1 MAGICYH
8 NKKPRASKPTPAPV
22 VKTGVIYG
30 VKRTYGSASTAWE
43 RTDDSANYTATA
55 SVGSTAGSSDF
66 DNAYIYKDMKRVT
79 IVNMQTGYH
88 DVWVTVPKFYY
99 QRKVENGIESIRITP
114 DADVDGFELH
124 PAFLAD
130 GVEYNEVL
138 ISAYEGQGNACSVAG
153 MHPSHNT
160 RTVFRNIATAER
172 NNANCY
178 KYGGSYGM
186 IDIACWSMLQM
197 LYLVEFADYNANA
210 KIGISVERKTSSAS
224 VDGKINTGQGDTIAT
239 HTGRATTNT
248 TAPRYNAIRYR
259 WIENPFGNS
268 YCWIDG
274 VNTING
280 VTWICTDPSKYNDGT
295 TGYTKLG
302 YSLPT
307 VAARNG
313 YLIKTIGYDPNMPW
327 VMLPNEYATITFDAN
342 NTTNAYT
349 QYCSDRCYYV
359 STAGLAHCVGGSC
372 LEQGFGANGWFNLGT
387 AAPSLI
393 RLDICSR
400 MVLRR

>member
-8 NKKPRASKPTPAPV
+8 NKKPRASKPTPTPV

-124 PAFLAD
+124 PAFMAD

-138 ISAYEGQGNACSVAG
+138 ISAYEGAGNNCSLAGQTVA
-153 MHPSHNT
+153 HNT
-160 RTVFRNIATAER
+160 RTVFRNIANAER
-172 NNANCY
+172 NNATCY

-186 IDIACWSMLQM
+186 LDIATWSMLQM
-197 LYLVEFADYNANA
+197 LYIVEFADYDSNTA
-210 KIGISVERKTSSAS
+210 IGISVERTTSSAS

-239 HTGRATTNT
+239 HTGIATTNT

-259 WIENPFGNS
+259 WIENPFGNTYS
-268 YCWIDG
+268 WIDG
-274 VNTING
+274 INSYNG
-280 VTWICTDPSKYNDGT
+280 KTYICTDPSKYSDT
-295 TGYTKLG
+295 LTGYTELG
-302 YSLPT
+302 YTMPLT
-307 VAARNG
+307 TNG
-313 YLIKTIGYDPNMPW
+313 YLVKTIGYDPNMPW
-327 VMLPNEYATITFDAN
+327 VMLPNEYTSIAFDAN
-342 NTTNAYT
+342 NKSNAYR
-349 QYCSDRCYYV
+349 QYVGDKCYFA
-359 STAGLAHCVGGSC
+359 SEAKIGAHCVGGSC
-372 LEQGFGANGWFNLGT
+372 LEAGFGANGFFNIGYAVPTLV
-387 AAPSLI
+387 
-393 RLDICSR
+393 RLEVGSR